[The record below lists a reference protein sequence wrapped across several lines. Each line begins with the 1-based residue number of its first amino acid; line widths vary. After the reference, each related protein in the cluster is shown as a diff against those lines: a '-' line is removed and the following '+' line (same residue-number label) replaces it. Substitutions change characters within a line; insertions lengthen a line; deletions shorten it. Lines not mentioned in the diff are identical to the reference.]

1 MLSTLDQIRERLVSD
16 SLVRRYRIG
25 NAVPD
30 GLQGQEGT
38 LNLCTF
44 WLVEALTRAGHL
56 SETRLLFEKM
66 LSYADH
72 LGFYAEELSLA
83 GERLGNFPQ
92 AITHMGFISAAYNL
106 NMALEKEIETGWGGT
121 EMPHVCRTPKAMQRP
136 VPIHLAC
143 DQGEM
148 APSTELRRGKEQAH
162 A

>member
-1 MLSTLDQIRERLVSD
+1 
-16 SLVRRYRIG
+16 
-25 NAVPD
+25 
-30 GLQGQEGT
+30 
-38 LNLCTF
+38 
-44 WLVEALTRAGHL
+44 
-56 SETRLLFEKM
+56 M
-66 LSYADH
+66 LSYANH

-83 GERLGNFPQ
+83 GTRLGNFPQ

-106 NMALEKEIETGWGGT
+106 NMALEKGIETGWGGT

-143 DQGEM
+143 DQGEI